1 MTQVRVGVL
10 GCAGIATRRMLPAF
24 AAAPSAR
31 VVAVASREEAKAEEV
46 AQRFGCEPVVGYEN
60 LLARND
66 IDAVYI
72 PLPAALHASW
82 TERAIG
88 CGKHVLCEKPLTTS
102 AGETQ
107 RLVRIADEKGLVLR
121 ENFMFP
127 HHSQHEQVRRLI
139 DGGVLGRVCAFSAV
153 FAIPPLSKDDIRY
166 SAELGGG
173 ALFDVG
179 VYPLRVA
186 QHFFGPDLEVRGA
199 SLRFS
204 HGVDVG
210 GEALLR
216 APDGVSIQATFSM
229 EGVYRSSYGFWGSEG
244 HLRLGRAYT
253 PASDH
258 FPRLQLELLGE
269 QREIVL
275 QCDDQYTNAAEAFAQ
290 AVLAH
295 AHGEGGDR
303 ISALADLI
311 ERVKLAA
318 SRG

>member
-1 MTQVRVGVL
+1 MTQVRLGVL

-24 AAAPSAR
+24 AAAPSAH
-31 VVAVASREEAKAEEV
+31 VVAVASRDHDKAEQV
-46 AQRFGCEPVVGYEN
+46 ARQFGCEPVTGYEK
-60 LLARND
+60 LLSRHD

-102 AGETQ
+102 AFQTE
-107 RLVRIADEKGLVLR
+107 RLVRMADEKGLVLR

-139 DGGVLGRVCAFSAV
+139 DSGVIGKVCAFAAV

-166 SAELGGG
+166 QAELGGG

-186 QHFFGPDLEVRGA
+186 QYFHGPDLAVRGA
-199 SLRFS
+199 SLRYD

-210 GEALLR
+210 GEVLLCSR
-216 APDGVSIQATFSM
+216 DGVTVQATFGM
-229 EGVYRSSYGFWGSEG
+229 EGVYRSSYDFWGSAG

-253 PASDH
+253 PAADH
-258 FPRLQLELLGE
+258 QPHVQLWLRDEE
-269 QREIVL
+269 REIVL
-275 QCDDQYTNAAEAFAQ
+275 QRDDQYTNAAESFAR
-290 AVLAH
+290 AVLTN
-295 AHGEGGDR
+295 AHGEGDSQ
-303 ISALADLI
+303 ITALADLVD
-311 ERVKLAA
+311 RVRAA
-318 SRG
+318 AARA